1 MSSTWDGMNAGENT
15 LIPPDEPED
24 EPEDDEEVYQMGR
37 RSNG

>member
-24 EPEDDEEVYQMGR
+24 DEEVYQMGR
-37 RSNG
+37 DSK